1 MAIRIAVAGIGVRGR
16 SWVREIRA
24 SPAFELVAC
33 VDVDRNAFERASQIL
48 EIPARQHFVDL
59 DRALVETRCEAV
71 VVATPAEC
79 HFANCETALSRSVAV
94 LVEKPF
100 TVGLKEANRLVL
112 LAESKAVPLL
122 VAQNYRYLRSFRT
135 VRRLIGEGKL
145 GQVGMV
151 ICQYYR
157 VPHDM
162 SPSLARSTQS
172 AMWGVGVH
180 HLDAL
185 RYVLRDEVEG
195 VMSDNFTLP
204 WTQLPQGASMRALL
218 SFASGTR
225 AFYSAT
231 YESSGHEF
239 FERGQEFYARF
250 IGEHATLHVFQ
261 RWLLL
266 CEKGKLPRIVRRGT
280 RKSTEEQILLQQ
292 LANALLTGSEA
303 DSSGRDN
310 LQTMAVVDACVRS
323 SAEKVWVNPQELL
336 DEQFK

>member
-1 MAIRIAVAGIGVRGR
+1 
-16 SWVREIRA
+16 
-24 SPAFELVAC
+24 
-33 VDVDRNAFERASQIL
+33 
-48 EIPARQHFVDL
+48 
-59 DRALVETRCEAV
+59 
-71 VVATPAEC
+71 
-79 HFANCETALSRSVAV
+79 
-94 LVEKPF
+94 
-100 TVGLKEANRLVL
+100 
-112 LAESKAVPLL
+112 
-122 VAQNYRYLRSFRT
+122 
-135 VRRLIGEGKL
+135 
-145 GQVGMV
+145 
-151 ICQYYR
+151 
-157 VPHDM
+157 
-162 SPSLARSTQS
+162 
-172 AMWGVGVH
+172 
-180 HLDAL
+180 
-185 RYVLRDEVEG
+185 
-195 VMSDNFTLP
+195 
-204 WTQLPQGASMRALL
+204 MRALL

-266 CEKGKLPRIVRRGT
+266 CEKGKLPRIVRRGA

-303 DSSGRDN
+303 ESSGRDN